1 MFVRFF
7 YMLRERG
14 VPVTPT
20 SFLRLQK
27 ALSLGVIGSVDDF
40 YTAARSILVKSER
53 YFDIYDQV
61 FAQYFKGAQSDT
73 LEEVELDDI
82 ARALLEEWLKHPREL
97 AEALGL
103 DEKELAKYTPEELIR
118 YFLERLKEQK
128 EAHHG
133 GNRWIGTG
141 GTSPVGHSGHHPGGM
156 RVGGAS
162 RNKSAVKVAM
172 ERRYRDY
179 SQEGPLTEL
188 QMGEALKRLRRLI
201 PHGPRDVVN
210 VDKTIT
216 ETMKSGGEISI
227 VFDRRLT
234 DRLKVVLMI
243 DNGGWSMDPY
253 VEIVQT
259 LFNYARSQF
268 KDLRIYYFHN
278 TLYGRVWSD
287 PQRHLKPETIEE
299 FARRDPETRLIIVGD
314 AAMAPYEL
322 TWASGGLYVEQKE
335 SGSSEERLKF
345 LARTFRHAVWLNPQA
360 ESTWGVHLDDRG
372 DREDLP
378 DVRAHPRRPGE
389 GGPAP
394 HEAALRER
402 VKPPPGYALRRGDA
416 PVRPPVRR

>member
-1 MFVRFF
+1 MFVQFF

-53 YFDIYDQV
+53 YFDTYDQV
-61 FAQYFKGAQSDT
+61 FAHYFKGATIEAPEDA
-73 LEEVELDDI
+73 ELSDI
-82 ARALLEEWLKHPREL
+82 ARALLDEWLKHPQEL

-103 DEKELAKYTPEELIR
+103 DENELAKYTPEELIR
-118 YFLERLKEQK
+118 YFLERLKDQT

-133 GNRWIGTG
+133 GNRWIGTS
-141 GTSPVGHSGHHPGGM
+141 GTSPVGHSGNHPGGM

-162 RNKSAVKVAM
+162 RNRSAVKVAM

-188 QMGEALKRLRRLI
+188 QMGEALKRLRRMI

-210 VDKTIT
+210 VEKTIT
-216 ETMKSGGEISI
+216 ETMRNGGEISI
-227 VFDRRLT
+227 VFDRRLA

-253 VEIVQT
+253 IEIVQT

-287 PQRHLKPETIEE
+287 PQRHLKPEAIEE
-299 FARRDPETRLIIVGD
+299 FARRDPDTRLIIVGD

-322 TWASGGLYVEQKE
+322 MGTNGAIYVGQQE
-335 SGSSEERLKF
+335 SRSSEDRLKF

-360 ESTWGVHLDDRG
+360 ESSWGYTWTIEAIGKIFPMFELTLDGLEKAVQHLM
-372 DREDLP
+372 
-378 DVRAHPRRPGE
+378 RR
-389 GGPAP
+389 
-394 HEAALRER
+394 H
-402 VKPPPGYALRRGDA
+402 
-416 PVRPPVRR
+416 

>member
-1 MFVRFF
+1 
-7 YMLRERG
+7 MLREKG

-27 ALSLGVIGSVDDF
+27 ALSLGVISSVDDF

-53 YFDIYDQV
+53 YFDIYDQL
-61 FAQYFKGAQSDT
+61 FAQYFRGAQSET
-73 LEEVELDDI
+73 LEDIELTDI
-82 ARALLEEWLKHPREL
+82 ARALLEEWLKHPQEL

-103 DEKELAKYTPEELIR
+103 DEKELAKYTPEELIQ
-118 YFLERLKEQK
+118 YFLDRLKDQK

-133 GNRWIGTG
+133 GNRWIGTR
-141 GTSPVGHSGHHPGGM
+141 GTSPVGHSGFHPGGM

-188 QMGEALKRLRRLI
+188 QMGEALKRLRRMI

-210 VDKTIT
+210 VEKTIT

-227 VFDRRLT
+227 VFDRRLA

-287 PQRHLKPETIEE
+287 PQRHLKPEAIEE

-322 TWASGGLYVEQKE
+322 MGADGAIYVGQRE
-335 SGSSEERLKF
+335 SQSSEERLKS
-345 LARTFRHAVWLNPQA
+345 LVKTFRHAVWLNPQA
-360 ESTWGVHLDDRG
+360 ESTWGYTWTIGAIGKIFPMFELTLDGLEKAVQHLMKR
-372 DREDLP
+372 
-378 DVRAHPRRPGE
+378 H
-389 GGPAP
+389 
-394 HEAALRER
+394 
-402 VKPPPGYALRRGDA
+402 
-416 PVRPPVRR
+416 

>member
-1 MFVRFF
+1 VFVRFF

-20 SFLRLQK
+20 SFLRLQR

-53 YFDIYDQV
+53 YFDIYDQL
-61 FAQYFKGAQSDT
+61 FAHYFKGAQIEAMED
-73 LEEVELDDI
+73 VELSDI
-82 ARALLEEWLKHPREL
+82 ARALLEEWLKHPQEL

-103 DEKELAKYTPEELIR
+103 DEKKLAKYTPEELIR
-118 YFLERLKEQK
+118 YFLDRLKEQK

-179 SQEGPLTEL
+179 SQEGPLTEF
-188 QMGEALKRLRRLI
+188 QMGEALKRLRRMI

-210 VDKTIT
+210 VEKTIT

-227 VFDRRLT
+227 VFDRRLA
-234 DRLKVVLMI
+234 DRLTVVLMI

-253 VEIVQT
+253 IEIVRT

-287 PQRHLKPETIEE
+287 PQRHLKPEAVEE

-322 TWASGGLYVEQKE
+322 MGTNGALYVGQQE
-335 SGSSEERLKF
+335 SRSSEERLKF

-360 ESTWGVHLDDRG
+360 ESVWDYTWTIGAIGKIFPMFELTLDGLEKAVQHLIKR
-372 DREDLP
+372 
-378 DVRAHPRRPGE
+378 H
-389 GGPAP
+389 
-394 HEAALRER
+394 
-402 VKPPPGYALRRGDA
+402 
-416 PVRPPVRR
+416 